1 MSTTERGS
9 LAYVVKEWGSRLHGS
24 AGSGFRAPTFN
35 DLFFPGF
42 SNPNLTP
49 ETSFSWDVGADQ
61 KLWGDRITLGV
72 TYFHNKFD
80 NLIACCVPLATLP
93 FATTANIGRARSKGV
108 EFVSQVVILDNLVA
122 TFNYTYTDTEN
133 LDTGRPLPREPNN
146 RYNGSLTWEPIKRL
160 SLFSEI
166 QISSE
171 PVRAPGE
178 PLPIPATRWSTWAEP
193 GGSWSGGGTSRRSI
207 SPRGSRTCSTS
218 STRRSAASPR
228 WASTPW

>member
-1 MSTTERGS
+1 M
-9 LAYVVKEWGSRLHGS
+9 
-24 AGSGFRAPTFN
+24 
-35 DLFFPGF
+35 
-42 SNPNLTP
+42 
-49 ETSFSWDVGADQ
+49 
-61 KLWGDRITLGV
+61 
-72 TYFHNKFD
+72 
-80 NLIACCVPLATLP
+80 PLATFP
-93 FATTANIGRARSKGV
+93 FATTANIGRARSRGV

-166 QISSE
+166 QISSSQFE
-171 PVRAPGE
+171 HAGE
-178 PLPIPATRWSTWAEP
+178 PHQFRPHGGQP
-193 GGSWSGGGTSRRSI
+193 GRILADPRAVGRTSRRST